1 MTKRITAILLA
12 AMLLASI
19 FTACGKAQ
27 ATTEP
32 DDNAQDTALS
42 IEEPAEAEDT
52 TLSVETED
60 TTLPAETEDTP
71 AVDIERIPFEY
82 SILDVSDDGLVLC
95 YDGQYDLIDPN
106 VPDDEQPDCIVKLY
120 NIETG
125 EETDIG
131 SVPSPMYPVSG
142 TVNSYLVTYSIANSY
157 DDSGNIK
164 ETYTFTRSGE
174 ELVQRDDLTQP
185 TGKEGSV
192 YASKNYLIWLEVSD
206 PSAIYCDTLCVVRLE
221 DIIK

>member
-27 ATTEP
+27 TATEP
-32 DDNAQDTALS
+32 DDNAQATTLS
-42 IEEPAEAEDT
+42 TEEPAEAEDT
-52 TLSVETED
+52 TLS
-60 TTLPAETEDTP
+60 AETEDTP

-131 SVPSPMYPVSG
+131 SVPSPMSPVSG

-185 TGKEGSV
+185 TGKEGSI